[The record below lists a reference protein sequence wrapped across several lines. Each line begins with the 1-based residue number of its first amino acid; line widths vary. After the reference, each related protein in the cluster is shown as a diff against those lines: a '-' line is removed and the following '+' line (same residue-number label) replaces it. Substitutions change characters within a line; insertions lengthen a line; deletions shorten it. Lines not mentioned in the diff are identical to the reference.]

1 MSKFKKYSFWVALM
15 GAVVLLVENLSAIFG
30 FEFNKS
36 IFESVFLSVCGI
48 LVVLGIIVNDKRD
61 SQNSAKTQDENQQ
74 KDDLIGETL
83 IDDIAQNKEQ
93 LNDEDKNQN
102 VESENEEIENKN

>member
-15 GAVVLLVENLSAIFG
+15 GAVVLMVENLSAIFG

-48 LVVLGIIVNDKRD
+48 LVVLGIIVNDKKD
-61 SQNSAKTQDENQQ
+61 SRSLNQEEDEE
-74 KDDLIGETL
+74 LV
-83 IDDIAQNKEQ
+83 NKEAEYFDFE
-93 LNDEDKNQN
+93 NDNIKNKNQSDELEDQDSNDKN
-102 VESENEEIENKN
+102 

>member
-15 GAVVLLVENLSAIFG
+15 SAVVLLIENLSAIFG

-48 LVVLGIIVNDKRD
+48 LVVLGIIVNDKNNVKI
-61 SQNSAKTQDENQQ
+61 QGENQQ
-74 KDDLIGETL
+74 EKDFSDDVLKNESSQGDKELNNKDDS
-83 IDDIAQNKEQ
+83 K
-93 LNDEDKNQN
+93 NDNND
-102 VESENEEIENKN
+102 V

>member
-15 GAVVLLVENLSAIFG
+15 SAVVLLIENLSAIFG

-48 LVVLGIIVNDKRD
+48 LVVLGIIVNDKNNVKI
-61 SQNSAKTQDENQQ
+61 QGENQQ
-74 KDDLIGETL
+74 EKDFS
-83 IDDIAQNKEQ
+83 DDV
-93 LNDEDKNQN
+93 LNDESSQGEDELNN
-102 VESENEEIENKN
+102 ENDSKTDNDV

>member
-15 GAVVLLVENLSAIFG
+15 SAVVLLIENLSAIFG

-48 LVVLGIIVNDKRD
+48 LVVLGIIVNDKNNVKIQGENQQEKDFSDDVLNDESSQDDKELNNKDD
-61 SQNSAKTQDENQQ
+61 SQNDN
-74 KDDLIGETL
+74 
-83 IDDIAQNKEQ
+83 
-93 LNDEDKNQN
+93 ND
-102 VESENEEIENKN
+102 V